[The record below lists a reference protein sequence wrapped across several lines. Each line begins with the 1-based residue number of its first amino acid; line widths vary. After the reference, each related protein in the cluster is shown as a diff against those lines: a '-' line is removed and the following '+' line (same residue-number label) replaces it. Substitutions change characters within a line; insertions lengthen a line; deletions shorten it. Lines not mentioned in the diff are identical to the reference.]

1 MGLPLHA
8 RAAALVA
15 ALSTTAAI
23 VVTIAEIGHPP
34 PDGAGM
40 LAFLRA
46 PEAPAPVRVMTAR
59 PQPPQDVSFAAE
71 MPQP

>member
-1 MGLPLHA
+1 MDLPLHA

-40 LAFLRA
+40 LAFLQV
-46 PEAPAPVRVMTAR
+46 PMPPAPVGVASIES
-59 PQPPQDVSFAAE
+59 QPPQVRVAAE

>member
-8 RAAALVA
+8 RAAAFVA

-23 VVTIAEIGHPP
+23 IITMADIGHPP

-40 LAFLRA
+40 LAFVYA
-46 PEAPAPVRVMTAR
+46 PERPAPIRFASGHEEMAPVRVAT
-59 PQPPQDVSFAAE
+59 E